1 MAKSRGVML
10 TVLPVQVSKS
20 PTQLCTDAWAG
31 RSRFFGMVGDAKS
44 PLGFLV
50 AGLDTPM
57 HHAPRARHGSSLP
70 HGQGLSRTQQSACYV
85 IWLSRP
91 CQICCL
97 RAYFSS
103 QADLQTRSIRRYTHV
118 VGHHHKFRFGKLVS
132 QFDSSLPRPAKAG
145 MPDATHNTYALK
157 PAPVT
162 SCMPMRRGQRAGLG
176 FDPAPPPPLPPQVPL
191 KRPGCSRPAPHER
204 ESPI

>member
-1 MAKSRGVML
+1 MRCMAKSRGVML

-20 PTQLCTDAWAG
+20 PTQLCTDGWAFPLLWDGGRRQISTRLPCG
-31 RSRFFGMVGDAKS
+31 RSRHA
-44 PLGFLV
+44 
-50 AGLDTPM
+50 
-57 HHAPRARHGSSLP
+57 HAPCTPRQAWVEFATRAGAVTNPAVSL
-70 HGQGLSRTQQSACYV
+70 LRV
-85 IWLSRP
+85 
-91 CQICCL
+91 CCL

-176 FDPAPPPPLPPQVPL
+176 FDSAPPPPPPPPPQVPL